1 MNTQYDYC
9 IVGAG
14 PSGLT
19 AAYKLLQEGKSVVV
33 VERDSRI
40 GGLAK
45 SYDYDG
51 QIFDTGPKRF
61 HTDDEVVLDFIDEVL
76 HGDVCQIE
84 RSTKVYFLGRYF
96 DWPLHSK
103 DVLKMPLGVSVR
115 CFLELLQNRE
125 MQEST
130 SFHQ

>member
-1 MNTQYDYC
+1 MKKHYDYC

-19 AAYKLLQEGKSVVV
+19 AAYKLLKADKTVALI
-33 VERDSRI
+33 ERDDRV

-45 SYDYDG
+45 SYDYEG

-61 HTDDEVVLDFIDEVL
+61 HTDDQMVLDFIDEVL
-76 HGDVCQIE
+76 GENVYQIE

-103 DVLKMPLGVSVR
+103 DVLQMPLGVSVK
-115 CFLELLQNRE
+115 CFL
-125 MQEST
+125 
-130 SFHQ
+130 